1 MQTVQQYIEALALG
15 QKAFEEPLAPAT
27 PLPHIFGSA
36 AYIQDP
42 HTGLSSLHPKPE
54 TPTEEQD
61 VIENASRNLDSVHL
75 PSATLNHPP
84 PSAHQSSEP
93 VDSFYQPQ
101 NLKAMLEAALKGD
114 LPSHAGAVPDT
125 APSKQHQPES
135 PAASTQAA
143 SKAWQDSHQPDGAVG
158 ASADL
163 PHVLA
168 WLEQGRGLFDDDE

>member
-1 MQTVQQYIEALALG
+1 MQTVQQYIEALAVG
-15 QKAFEEPLAPAT
+15 QKAFEEPVVPAT

-42 HTGLSSLHPKPE
+42 HAGLGSLQPKPE
-54 TPTEEQD
+54 SPTEEQV
-61 VIENASRNLDSVHL
+61 VIANANRNVDSMHV
-75 PSATLNHPP
+75 PSATLDHPP
-84 PSAHQSSEP
+84 SSAHQASEP
-93 VDSFYQPQ
+93 ADSFYQPQ

-114 LPSHAGAVPDT
+114 LPSHAGAVSDPT
-125 APSKQHQPES
+125 PSKQHQPES
-135 PAASTQAA
+135 PAAGTQAA
-143 SKAWQDSHQPDGAVG
+143 GKAWQDSDQPDGAVG

>member
-1 MQTVQQYIEALALG
+1 MIQQYTEALAVG
-15 QKAFEEPLAPAT
+15 QKAFEEPPAPAT

-42 HTGLSSLHPKPE
+42 HAGLSSLQPKPE
-54 TPTEEQD
+54 CPTEEQV
-61 VIENASRNLDSVHL
+61 VIDDASRSLNSMHL

-84 PSAHQSSEP
+84 SSAQQTSETA
-93 VDSFYQPQ
+93 DSFYQPQ

-114 LPSHAGAVPDT
+114 VLSHAGAISDT
-125 APSKQHQPES
+125 APAKQHQPES

-143 SKAWQDSHQPDGAVG
+143 SKSWQDSHQPDGAVG